1 MVVTLLALTIG
12 GIAVISTRVVHQEI
26 RKFEVDVRVP
36 MGSSL
41 RDYYRKQGSWSG
53 VAPALA
59 AFARERRSEAVLFDA
74 QRRLVAA
81 TIHPTRMELSAGGR
95 LTIIDGPMKKV
106 VQGPLRVADGAGYL
120 FLLPRDELPTPRRA
134 LDRAFVWIFSG
145 AALFG
150 IAVAVLIARWVTVP
164 IERLTEATR
173 RMERGDLSVRVK
185 PGGGPELAA
194 LATGF
199 NAMAA
204 ALDRNE
210 ALRRRMVTDVAHEL
224 RAPLTNI
231 RCELESMQD
240 GLTSPT
246 PERIASLHE
255 ETMHLARLVDDL
267 QELSL
272 AEAGAL
278 EIVAQP
284 IAVAA
289 LARRATTAMDVATD
303 GPEDLIVMAD
313 PTRAV
318 QILTNLLTNAVTYS
332 SDVRLQ
338 WRREGDEALIQVV
351 DRGVGIPADQL
362 PHIFERFYRVDPS
375 RSRHT
380 GGAGLGLSIVKQLVL
395 AHGGRV
401 WAESTPGQG
410 STVSFTLPTS
420 SS

>member
-1 MVVTLLALTIG
+1 MA
-12 GIAVISTRVVHQEI
+12 IA
-26 RKFEVDVRVP
+26 
-36 MGSSL
+36 
-41 RDYYRKQGSWSG
+41 
-53 VAPALA
+53 
-59 AFARERRSEAVLFDA
+59 
-74 QRRLVAA
+74 
-81 TIHPTRMELSAGGR
+81 
-95 LTIIDGPMKKV
+95 
-106 VQGPLRVADGAGYL
+106 
-120 FLLPRDELPTPRRA
+120 
-134 LDRAFVWIFSG
+134 
-145 AALFG
+145 
-150 IAVAVLIARWVTVP
+150 IARWLTVP
-164 IERLTEATR
+164 IERLTAAAR
-173 RMERGDLSVRVK
+173 RMEWGDFAARVE
-185 PGGGPELAA
+185 PAGGPELAE
-194 LATGF
+194 LARAF
-199 NAMAA
+199 NGMAA

-240 GLTSPT
+240 GLTSAT

-278 EIVAQP
+278 EIVPRP

-289 LARRATTAMDVATD
+289 LARRATAAMNVAID
-303 GPEDLIVMAD
+303 GSEDLIVMAD

-338 WRREGDEALIQVV
+338 WRREGNEAVIQVV
-351 DRGVGIPADQL
+351 DRGVGIAADQL

-410 STVSFTLPTS
+410 STFSFTLPTS
-420 SS
+420 S